1 MQTVNEK
8 IEDLRQRNANHLLG
22 GGTEKTAKQ
31 HQDGK
36 LTARER
42 LEILYDNRF
51 YQEIY
56 ALAEGPNTGFEMAGK
71 NIPGDGVVSSLG
83 AINGKLAFAISQDFT
98 TMGGSVGK
106 MHAWKFCEMMKK
118 ALKNGTPFIS
128 INDSGGARI
137 QEPIDSLNGYGE
149 IFYHNTLL
157 SGVVPQIAVIAG
169 PCAGGAAYSPALMD
183 FIIMVQGTGKMF
195 IAGPQVIK
203 EATGEVISAEELGG
217 ALAQATHSGNVHFI
231 AQNDEEAMQLTRR
244 LLSYLPSNNTEQPPN
259 YPVTELDISENIELN
274 QLIPDDPRDPYDM
287 MKILENIFDSGS
299 LLEVQAHFA
308 PNMICTFAR
317 LNGRVVGVVANQPIH
332 KFGCIDI
339 DASDKSSRFVRFCNA
354 FNIPIITFVDV
365 PGFMPGVEQEFGGI
379 IRHGAKMLFSFSA
392 CTVPK
397 ISIVLRKAYGGAYL
411 AMNARSLGADRVAA
425 WPTAEIAVMGAEGA
439 ISVLFRD
446 RIKNAENPAE
456 FKNELLE
463 KYRHDFASPYP
474 AAKSGLIDEVIE
486 PAATR
491 RYLSITLESLKNK
504 TELRPFKKH
513 GLIPM

>member
-1 MQTVNEK
+1 MQSINEK
-8 IEDLRQRNANHLLG
+8 IEELRLKKEKFKLG
-22 GGTEKTAKQ
+22 GGSDKIEKQ
-31 HQDGK
+31 HQEGK

-42 LEILYDNRF
+42 LSALYDDGF

-56 ALAEGPNTGFEMAGK
+56 TLVENIGGSTDLEGKT
-71 NIPGDGVVSSLG
+71 IPGDGIVSSLG
-83 AINGKLAFAISQDFT
+83 AINGRLVFAVSQDFT
-98 TMGGSVGK
+98 SMGGSVGK

-157 SGVVPQIAVIAG
+157 SGVVPQIAIIAG

-183 FIIMVQGTGKMF
+183 FIIMVKGTGKMF

-217 ALAQATHSGNVHFI
+217 ALAQATYSGNIHFI
-231 AQNDEEAMQLTRR
+231 AENDIDAMQLARK
-244 LLSYLPSNNTEQPPN
+244 LLSYLPSNNTESAP
-259 YPVTELDISENIELN
+259 YYGTGKLDITEDLELN
-274 QLIPDDPRDPYDM
+274 TIVPDDPRESYDM
-287 MKILENIFDSGS
+287 MQILVKVFDPDSI
-299 LLEVQAHFA
+299 LEVQSHFA
-308 PNMICTFAR
+308 PNIICIFAR
-317 LNGRVVGVVANQPIH
+317 LNGRTVGVVANQPMQ
-332 KFGCIDI
+332 KFGSIDI

-365 PGFMPGVEQEFGGI
+365 PGFLPGVEQEFGGI

-397 ISIVLRKAYGGAYL
+397 ISIVIRKAYGGAYL
-411 AMNARSLGADRVAA
+411 AMNARSLGADRVAS

-446 RIKNAENPAE
+446 KIKKAENAEE
-456 FKNELLE
+456 FKKELIE
-463 KYRHDFASPYP
+463 KYKDSFASPYP
-474 AAKSGLIDEVIE
+474 AAKSGLIDDVIE
-486 PAATR
+486 PAQTR
-491 RYLSITLESLKNK
+491 QYLSICLESLKNK
-504 TELRPFKKH
+504 TELRPQKKH

>member
-1 MQTVNEK
+1 
-8 IEDLRQRNANHLLG
+8 
-22 GGTEKTAKQ
+22 
-31 HQDGK
+31 
-36 LTARER
+36 
-42 LEILYDNRF
+42 
-51 YQEIY
+51 
-56 ALAEGPNTGFEMAGK
+56 
-71 NIPGDGVVSSLG
+71 
-83 AINGKLAFAISQDFT
+83 
-98 TMGGSVGK
+98 
-106 MHAWKFCEMMKK
+106 
-118 ALKNGTPFIS
+118 
-128 INDSGGARI
+128 
-137 QEPIDSLNGYGE
+137 
-149 IFYHNTLL
+149 
-157 SGVVPQIAVIAG
+157 
-169 PCAGGAAYSPALMD
+169 
-183 FIIMVQGTGKMF
+183 MVQGTGKMF

-231 AQNDEEAMQLTRR
+231 AQNDEDAINLTRR
-244 LLSYLPSNNTEQPPN
+244 LLSYLPSNNTESAPN
-259 YPVTELDISENIELN
+259 YHPTAELDISENPKLN

-287 MKILENIFDSGS
+287 MKILDEVFDIGS

-308 PNMICTFAR
+308 PNIICCFAR
-317 LNGRVVGVVANQPIH
+317 LNGRVVGVVANQPMH

-339 DASDKSSRFVRFCNA
+339 DASDKSSQFVRFCNA

-446 RIKNAENPAE
+446 KIKNAENPVE
-456 FKNELLE
+456 FRQELTD
-463 KYRHDFASPYP
+463 KYREVFASPYP
-474 AAKSGLIDEVIE
+474 AAKSGLIDEIIE